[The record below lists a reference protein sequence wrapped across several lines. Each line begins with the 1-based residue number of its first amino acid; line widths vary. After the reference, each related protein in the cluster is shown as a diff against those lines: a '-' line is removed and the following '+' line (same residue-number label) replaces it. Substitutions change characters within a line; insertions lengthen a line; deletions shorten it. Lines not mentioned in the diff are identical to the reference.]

1 MKTLSIEIRLND
13 ESFDDEGLNNELHS
27 VLSAIQFKIATGQ
40 TQNKIYD
47 SNGNNVG
54 GFWIADGTK

>member
-1 MKTLSIEIRLND
+1 MTTLRIEIRLDNAAF
-13 ESFDDEGLNNELHS
+13 EDDGLQNELHS

-40 TQNKIYD
+40 TVNKIYD

-54 GFWIADGTK
+54 DFQIAEV

>member
-1 MKTLSIEIRLND
+1 MATLRIEIRLNNAA
-13 ESFDDEGLNNELHS
+13 FEGDGLQNELHS

-40 TQNKIYD
+40 TENKIYD

-54 GFWIADGTK
+54 DFRIVEDK